1 MKWYPKIRL
10 SKKINDCNFCRGV
23 GLVFDKTISLYR
35 DCAFCKGTGK
45 VKKDEFTV
53 KL

>member
-1 MKWYPKIRL
+1 MKWEKIRL
-10 SKKINDCNFCRGV
+10 SKKITYCNYCKGV
-23 GLVFDKTISLYR
+23 GLVFDKTKSLYR